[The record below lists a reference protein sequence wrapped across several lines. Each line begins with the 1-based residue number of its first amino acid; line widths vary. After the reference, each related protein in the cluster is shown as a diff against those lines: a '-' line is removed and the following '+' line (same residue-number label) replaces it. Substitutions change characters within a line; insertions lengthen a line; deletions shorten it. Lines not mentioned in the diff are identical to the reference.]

1 MIRSTII
8 YIILVLLSL
17 QTFSQWHWYNP
28 LIQGNTLT
36 TAEVIDDQTIIA
48 AGECGTLLLSNDS
61 GQTWEILEKLTSQ
74 TLRDIEFYD
83 SKHGVAVGDSGV
95 IIRTNDGGNTWIIAE
110 TPTDQNLYAVSFADS
125 SNIVAVGWYSTILGT
140 TDGGNNWHFISS
152 PVVGHYYDIQF
163 PEAKRG
169 FIVGRNSEDKAV
181 ILNSADEGT
190 TWSTSLYG
198 TYVFPNTISFIN
210 PMVGYAAGYYGLVLK
225 TMDGGTSWELQP
237 DADKWLHKILFINQD
252 TGYAT
257 SNIPYSIY
265 RTVDGANSWEDITPE
280 NQEYF
285 KTVIQTS
292 QNKLFAFGTG
302 GFIAESGDF
311 GDTWTEISHGLK
323 ESFLEIQFTDEQTG
337 FITAGDLLLKSL
349 DGGVSW
355 DTTSISGFSYG
366 NVQASHFCDKNTG
379 FVLGGSGEIL
389 RTTDGG
395 SSWSKV
401 LSKMQ
406 NRAQFYTDI
415 FMIDKFKGF
424 MTGGG
429 VSPGGSSWS
438 VAYSTNN
445 GIDWQ
450 QASWGPGKPI
460 NTVHFFDQN
469 HGFALCWEGLLLKT
483 YDGGNN
489 WQQIQLQI
497 DQNLK
502 DMFFVSRDTGY
513 MIASSYSGYQYI
525 LKTTDI
531 GQSWNI
537 LYQETDPYHDL
548 QFNAI
553 YFATP
558 DHGMVVGNRG
568 LIMVT
573 QDGGVSWKKDGTI
586 TGNSLY
592 KAYLKNEDNGMIV
605 GSSGTILIKGSMHQ
619 LPEESHS
626 DNSFYCFPNPS
637 SGEVWIDL
645 PDMGL
650 NPMEIL
656 VFDISGRLVLRSNIH
671 SGNPVSLDISILDD
685 GVYILE
691 LINEKASYC
700 GKVILNK

>member
-1 MIRSTII
+1 MIRSTTI
-8 YIILVLLSL
+8 YIILVL
-17 QTFSQWHWYNP
+17 FSYQAFTQWHWYNP

-74 TLRDIEFYD
+74 TLWDIEFYN
-83 SKHGVAVGDSGV
+83 SNQGVAVGDSG
-95 IIRTNDGGNTWIIAE
+95 IIMRTNDGGKTWIITE

-163 PEAKRG
+163 PEAKKG

-225 TMDGGTSWELQP
+225 TMDGGISWEYQP

-257 SNIPYSIY
+257 SNLPYSIY

-280 NQEYF
+280 NQNYF
-285 KTVIQTS
+285 KTLIHTTK
-292 QNKLFAFGTG
+292 NKLFAFGTG
-302 GFIAESGDF
+302 GFIAKSGDY
-311 GDTWTEISHGLK
+311 GDTWNEISHGLK
-323 ESFLEIQFTDEQTG
+323 KNFLEIQFPDEQTG
-337 FITAGDLLLKSL
+337 FITAEDLLLKSH
-349 DGGVSW
+349 DGGISW
-355 DTTSISGFSYG
+355 DTSKITGFSYG
-366 NVQASHFCDKNTG
+366 DVQASHFCDENTG

-395 SSWSKV
+395 SSWIKV
-401 LSKMQ
+401 LSKMH

-415 FMIDKFKGF
+415 FMIDKFRGF

-429 VSPGGSSWS
+429 VSPGGVLWS
-438 VAYSTNN
+438 VFYETSN
-445 GIDWQ
+445 GVNWQ
-450 QASWGPGKPI
+450 QAPWGPGKPI
-460 NTVHFFDQN
+460 NTVYFFDQN
-469 HGFALCWEGLLLKT
+469 LGFILCWEGLLFKT

-489 WQQIQLQI
+489 WQQIQLQV

-531 GQSWNI
+531 GQSWDI
-537 LYQETDPYHDL
+537 LYQEIDPYHDL

-553 YFATP
+553 YFANP
-558 DHGMVVGNRG
+558 DHGIVVGNQG

-573 QDGGVSWKKDGTI
+573 QDGGESWKKDGTI

-592 KAYLKNEDNGMIV
+592 KVYLKNKDNGMIV

-626 DNSFYCFPNPS
+626 DNSLYCFPNPG
-637 SGEVWIDL
+637 SGELWINL
-645 PDMGL
+645 PEKS
-650 NPMEIL
+650 PAPAEIF
-656 VFDISGRLVLRSNIH
+656 VFDIAGRLVFRDNIQG
-671 SGNPVSLDISILDD
+671 GNSVSIDISFLGK

-691 LINEKASYC
+691 FITEKDRYIS
-700 GKVILNK
+700 KVVLER